1 MLSGKWAFGS
11 PIWMK
16 VRLPVMLS
24 AAKHLLFLQP
34 QKQIPRRSAP
44 QDDSLDNSGGSGP
57 RGLLLRAASKSRS
70 LVAAL
75 LGMTGSLLLASC
87 SRAPS
92 FDILGSFFP
101 AWLVCLAVSIL
112 LTFLARWVLLRLHIA
127 VVVPILVYPS
137 LTFLFAFAL
146 WLIFFR

>member
-1 MLSGKWAFGS
+1 MTRIACRCDFRESVRWALG
-11 PIWMK
+11 PLMEMK
-16 VRLPVMLS
+16 VPQPVIPS
-24 AAKHLLFLQP
+24 AA
-34 QKQIPRRSAP
+34 R
-44 QDDSLDNSGGSGP
+44 N
-57 RGLLLRAASKSRS
+57 LLLGRRKSRLKAWFVLVS
-70 LVAAL
+70 LP
-75 LGMTGSLLLASC
+75 LASC

-101 AWLVCLAVSIL
+101 AWLVCLTVAIL
-112 LTFLARWVLLRLHIA
+112 LTFLARWLLLRLHIA